1 MEELGL
7 RESEQGFGGKPSE
20 MDGGGSECCDSRR
33 ERGEPVWNRL
43 EGQSQ
48 QGVLVRRN
56 AVGRRKEMVIPR
68 FWL

>member
-1 MEELGL
+1 MVVVLSAVIPG
-7 RESEQGFGGKPSE
+7 
-20 MDGGGSECCDSRR
+20 

-56 AVGRRKEMVIPR
+56 AVGGRKEMVIPR